1 MSPQTFQSKSC
12 CGVCARRLGV
22 LVLLF
27 VSRRLEIE
35 LTSDRTDG
43 QWTWRAAGAKKPKG
57 LVDAK
62 LLPEKVQ
69 VGDVLR
75 VEANASLDG
84 LEIITVLPSRLS
96 KPKDKIL
103 QLIGSAPE
111 ESLVMS
117 TTATKTR
124 SKNSKGSKKER
135 SERPQNSNAEVV
147 QNKKKRNKRAQDDR
161 SKQVDKLKKRNNNQ
175 KRRSSLTKTSKT
187 RRLRPNNKHRL
198 AALEALPKIQQELA
212 SEVMRRG
219 VAGVRESIER
229 MNALAK
235 DEGIPQVKSEP
246 LVALAEQLA
255 PIMKAAEWR
264 DRAEAVYANLETVDL
279 KDLRTVVVAADSA
292 ARDEESKA
300 LAKKIQEGLTTRVER
315 EHRAWLNEIV
325 NHLTDGRTVLALTR
339 SSRPPKAG
347 APLPIDV
354 SERLTKAAVAS
365 LTSDTA
371 AKRWATVLEAL
382 AYSPVRSLVT
392 PQSCI
397 EKPSEELLATIKRL
411 SPKIPQ
417 IASLFGIEDKSK
429 SLASVK
435 VRPQPPPPPQQT
447 SQS

>member
-1 MSPQTFQSKSC
+1 M
-12 CGVCARRLGV
+12 

-62 LLPEKVQ
+62 LLPKKVQ

-84 LEIITVLPSRLS
+84 LEIISVLPTRLQ
-96 KPKDKIL
+96 KPKDEIL
-103 QLIGSAPE
+103 QLIGSTQE
-111 ESLVMS
+111 ESLVTS
-117 TTATKTR
+117 KLATKTR
-124 SKNSKGSKKER
+124 STKSKIQKR
-135 SERPQNSNAEVV
+135 SEHSDTSKRDDAKDETQ
-147 QNKKKRNKRAQDDR
+147 KKKHRKDASSKQLDKGKSKNRNLSQKRAS
-161 SKQVDKLKKRNNNQ
+161 SK
-175 KRRSSLTKTSKT
+175 TKTSK
-187 RRLRPNNKHRL
+187 RHRLRPDNKHRL
-198 AALEALPKIQQELA
+198 AALETIPKIQQELA
-212 SEVMRRG
+212 TEVMRRG
-219 VAGVRESIER
+219 VAGVRESIAR

-235 DEGIPQVKSEP
+235 DEGIPQVNSAP

-264 DRAEAVYANLETVDL
+264 DRAEAVYANLDTVDL

-300 LAKKIQEGLTTRVER
+300 LAKKIHQGLTARVER

-325 NHLTDGRTVLALTR
+325 NHLTDGRTVLALAR

-347 APLPIDV
+347 SPLPIDV
-354 SERLTKAAVAS
+354 SERLTKAAAAS

-371 AKRWATVLEAL
+371 PKRWATVLEAL

-392 PQSCI
+392 PQSRI

-411 SPKIPQ
+411 SPKLPQ
-417 IASLFGIEDKSK
+417 IASLFGIEDKAK
-429 SLASVK
+429 SPASAK
-435 VRPQPPPPPQQT
+435 SRPQPPPPPSQT
-447 SQS
+447 TLQS